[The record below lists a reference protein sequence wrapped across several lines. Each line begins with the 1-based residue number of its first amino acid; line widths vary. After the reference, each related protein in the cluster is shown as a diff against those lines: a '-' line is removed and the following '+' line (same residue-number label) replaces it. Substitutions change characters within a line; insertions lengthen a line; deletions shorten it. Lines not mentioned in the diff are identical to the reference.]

1 MITLKKNFEFKRVLS
16 RGKCFNGKFLSIY
29 VFPNKQKRT
38 RFGFA
43 VGKKAGKAVCRNR
56 IKRIIK
62 ENIRLLEKEFD
73 IGNDVVCVWKNKTT
87 ADKIKFFDIKQE
99 ISLFIEKT
107 FKKDNKQSEKD
118 NIEVN

>member
-1 MITLKKNFEFKRVLS
+1 MITLKKNFEFRRVLS

-29 VFPNKQKRT
+29 VFPNKQNKR

-56 IKRIIK
+56 IRRIIK

-87 ADKIKFFDIKQE
+87 ADKIEFFDIKRE

-107 FKKDNKQSEKD
+107 FRKDTDKSEKN